1 MTILNQE
8 DSIVLIIDIQE
19 KLLNAVFN
27 KAVVEKKSEIISKT
41 ASILDLPV
49 YVTEQY
55 PKGLGSTVNTIA
67 ENLNKDRTEIYEKTS
82 FNALFDLN
90 LLSSLKKTGRNQI
103 ILMGIETHICVHQ
116 TAAALIENGFEVHLI
131 KDACGS
137 RSENEYRAG
146 ISRMEEN
153 GVHISTTEI
162 ALFELLKTAKHPN
175 FKEVQALIK

>member
-27 KAVVEKKSEIISKT
+27 KDCVAKKSSIIAKA

-67 ENLNKDRTEIYEKTS
+67 ENLNKDRTEVYEKTS

-137 RSENEYRAG
+137 RSEDEHNAG
-146 ISRMEEN
+146 ISRMKEN

-162 ALFELLKTAKHPN
+162 ALFELLKSAKHPN
-175 FKEVQALIK
+175 FKEIQTLIK

>member
-8 DSIVLIIDIQE
+8 DSIVLIVDIQD

-27 KAVVEKKSEIISKT
+27 SECVKQKSTIMAKSAV
-41 ASILDLPV
+41 ALDLPV
-49 YVTEQY
+49 YITEQY
-55 PKGLGSTVNTIA
+55 PKGLGNTIV
-67 ENLNKDRTEIYEKTS
+67 EISETLNPERTEVYEKSS

-116 TAAALIENGFEVHLI
+116 TASSLVENGFEVHLI

-137 RSENEYRAG
+137 RFENEYDAG
-146 ISRMEEN
+146 ISRMKEN

-162 ALFELLKTAKHPN
+162 ALFELLKSAKHPK
-175 FKEVQALIK
+175 FKEIQALIK